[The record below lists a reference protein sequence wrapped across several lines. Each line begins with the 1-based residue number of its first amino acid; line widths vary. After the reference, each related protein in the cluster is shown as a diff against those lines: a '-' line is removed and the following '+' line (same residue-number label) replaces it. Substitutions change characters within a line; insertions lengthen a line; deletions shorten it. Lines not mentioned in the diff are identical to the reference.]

1 MTTLIERPLKIALD
15 YLYNLSYDELDSM
28 IYTDEHVLLEEAE
41 KGSRSVS
48 KKNRKQVITN
58 VKSYIELAVANEFEF
73 PVKYS
78 QRKNIYRQEGKFPSI
93 QHIKGS
99 IRSVLFKHNTF
110 DIDQC
115 NSHPKVLLYLMEKF
129 CPEIP
134 VLHLK
139 EYCDNR
145 KKYINE
151 LVETGLHPKLAKM
164 LFLKQINKQERLSK
178 KDKHSHF
185 LDAFD
190 REMKEIQISLGCLP
204 EMSAFHMKGAPNA
217 LGKFMSNLLQHW
229 EHKINSVMIE
239 YLEKNNYEIAAY
251 MHDGAL
257 VYEPDPNKSTYC
269 NSDLLIA
276 IEREVADAFPGL
288 DMKWS
293 YKPHN
298 KDIVVPE
305 NYEEQGLEGGYD
317 NCKIKWEN
325 QGYCKITQDV
335 CFMRIC
341 KDGTTLKYTRTD
353 IKSIGE
359 DFGCYKFIDTWLE
372 DSQKKTYE
380 TIGQYPPDVDAP
392 PNVYNTWIPFAA
404 ESMEYD
410 EDIAGMEKLL
420 KHFRILCNDKET
432 YNHFI
437 KWLAYIIQCPS
448 RKNGAIMPI
457 LIGTQEG
464 GGKGTAIDIMRRMFG
479 EKKVLETTSP
489 SKHVFGNFNAQMEH
503 AYLVYLNEM
512 SKKEMLGVEE
522 HLKSYI
528 TDKYIHINQKHIKTI
543 TIESNHKFICSTN
556 HLTPKQSASESRR
569 DWYIVIP
576 NSLVGNKEY
585 FIDIRKTLD
594 CDNAIGTLYNYLK
607 TYDFGDFASLPI
619 PKGEYQ
625 KELERDSRKPILLWT
640 EAWLIEMIA
649 SQEEFWGQEQDNT
662 YLWEHYK
669 KWSQAEFPTHTFM
682 NRSTF
687 SRNLSQLVFK
697 QIYPKYKDEIPPV
710 YKKGGGKTRYVFF
723 KNKMCDFFKISYCM
737 LDV

>member
-58 VKSYIELAVANEFEF
+58 IKSYIELAVANEFEF

-239 YLEKNNYEIAAY
+239 YLETNNKRFPVRF
-251 MHDGAL
+251 G
-257 VYEPDPNKSTYC
+257 S
-269 NSDLLIA
+269 LLICTMA
-276 IEREVADAFPGL
+276 L
-288 DMKWS
+288 S
-293 YKPHN
+293 YMNLTPIKAP
-298 KDIVVPE
+298 IVI
-305 NYEEQGLEGGYD
+305 QIFSL
-317 NCKIKWEN
+317 
-325 QGYCKITQDV
+325 
-335 CFMRIC
+335 
-341 KDGTTLKYTRTD
+341 
-353 IKSIGE
+353 
-359 DFGCYKFIDTWLE
+359 
-372 DSQKKTYE
+372 
-380 TIGQYPPDVDAP
+380 
-392 PNVYNTWIPFAA
+392 
-404 ESMEYD
+404 
-410 EDIAGMEKLL
+410 LL
-420 KHFRILCNDKET
+420 KEKWQMHFR
-432 YNHFI
+432 
-437 KWLAYIIQCPS
+437 
-448 RKNGAIMPI
+448 
-457 LIGTQEG
+457 
-464 GGKGTAIDIMRRMFG
+464 
-479 EKKVLETTSP
+479 
-489 SKHVFGNFNAQMEH
+489 
-503 AYLVYLNEM
+503 
-512 SKKEMLGVEE
+512 
-522 HLKSYI
+522 
-528 TDKYIHINQKHIKTI
+528 
-543 TIESNHKFICSTN
+543 
-556 HLTPKQSASESRR
+556 
-569 DWYIVIP
+569 DWI
-576 NSLVGNKEY
+576 
-585 FIDIRKTLD
+585 
-594 CDNAIGTLYNYLK
+594 
-607 TYDFGDFASLPI
+607 
-619 PKGEYQ
+619 
-625 KELERDSRKPILLWT
+625 
-640 EAWLIEMIA
+640 
-649 SQEEFWGQEQDNT
+649 
-662 YLWEHYK
+662 
-669 KWSQAEFPTHTFM
+669 
-682 NRSTF
+682 
-687 SRNLSQLVFK
+687 
-697 QIYPKYKDEIPPV
+697 
-710 YKKGGGKTRYVFF
+710 
-723 KNKMCDFFKISYCM
+723 
-737 LDV
+737 